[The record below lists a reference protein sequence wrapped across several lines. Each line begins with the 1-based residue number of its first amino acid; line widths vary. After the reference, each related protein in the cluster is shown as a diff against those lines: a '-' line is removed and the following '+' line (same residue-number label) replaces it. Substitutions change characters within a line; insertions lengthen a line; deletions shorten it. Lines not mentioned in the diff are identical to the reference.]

1 MSISSSQL
9 MLFYKGITLIDFKV
23 DTMDIEKLNEEIKI
37 FSSET
42 HGSTDYDKEENFV
55 IGLDPKD
62 FAPFKYLQ
70 KKIPEIKDISFI
82 LKSGYVFDS
91 LELSYNENFVQW
103 YEKQFLKK
111 LPRAHARKISLIYLP
126 NNKLIFDQIQI
137 VHRAYE
143 VLSHEQILLNG
154 KNLPTQLGEWYV
166 KCIFGLKQ
174 VKSTSQRGF
183 DFMIGDKNVE
193 VKVEWSDVSSPK
205 GVKLK
210 KSLVDLSD
218 YCIIIY
224 IAKNFMIREVCFLDS
239 EYVSRK
245 FSSKGHTIFLKDS
258 DVSSYFFSKSNKHFD
273 KVNNPVT
280 FLKYASPVLAMKL
293 MEKLD
298 VPSKDSV

>member
-1 MSISSSQL
+1 
-9 MLFYKGITLIDFKV
+9 
-23 DTMDIEKLNEEIKI
+23 MDVQKLNEEIRL
-37 FSSET
+37 FCSET
-42 HGSTDYDKEENFV
+42 HGSSDYDKEENFV
-55 IGLDPKD
+55 IGEKVDE
-62 FAPFKYLQ
+62 FAPLRFLQ
-70 KKIPEIKDISFI
+70 KKFPEIKDVSSV
-82 LKSGYVFDS
+82 LKLGYVFDS
-91 LELSYNENFVQW
+91 LELSNNEKFSEW

-111 LPRAHARKISLIYLP
+111 LPRSNARKISLIYIP

-143 VLSHEQILLNG
+143 TLSKEQIILNG
-154 KNLPTQLGEWYV
+154 KNLPTQLGEWYA

-183 DFMIGDKNVE
+183 DFVLGDKRVE
-193 VKVEWSDVSSPK
+193 VKIEWSDVSSPK

-224 IAKNFMIREVCFLDS
+224 VAKNFMVREVCFLDS

-258 DVSSYFFSKSNKHFD
+258 DVSSYFFSKSSKHFD
-273 KVNNPVT
+273 KINNPVI
-280 FLKYASPVLAMKL
+280 FLKYSNPQLAMKL
-293 MEKLD
+293 MEKLE
-298 VPSKDSV
+298 SKES